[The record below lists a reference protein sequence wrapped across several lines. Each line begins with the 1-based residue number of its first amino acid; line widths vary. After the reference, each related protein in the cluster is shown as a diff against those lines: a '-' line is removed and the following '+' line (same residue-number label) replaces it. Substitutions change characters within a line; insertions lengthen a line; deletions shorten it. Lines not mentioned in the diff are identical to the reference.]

1 MPAATTLLILQKDG
15 KKRADGLVP
24 LYSMGKSPP
33 TTWKKFY
40 LPRSLLGGISKGKD
54 QHWQLHYTI
63 SQHFQAVKAFQH
75 LEHQETSKH
84 WSLYRNDV
92 SGHKPA
98 DIPAPQSPGGVE
110 VLPTRSSAGRAQ
122 SARRARSSCSR
133 QLPVGSI
140 VSTFTQVPGLEETGR
155 SKKTKEQRCLNSSA
169 NILSHLDK
177 RHARKTSIIGVQ
189 LLLQNSHDYSMH
201 THIQHRSVQPVS
213 RARRGCMHC
222 CLSSNLHLIPYAGI
236 STEGNK
242 VVTSIMQAQLA
253 LWNPCQQLQWRTMD
267 QAALIPVEA
276 AHTLPSPTTSRAD
289 SVT

>member
-1 MPAATTLLILQKDG
+1 MPAATTLLILKKDG
-15 KKRADGLVP
+15 KKRADGLVL

-63 SQHFQAVKAFQH
+63 LQHFQAVKAFQH

-84 WSLYRNDV
+84 WGLYSNDV

-98 DIPAPQSPGGVE
+98 DIPAPPNPGGVE

-189 LLLQNSHDYSMH
+189 LLLQNSHDCSMH

-222 CLSSNLHLIPYAGI
+222 CLKPPPNSLCWNINRGKQSCHKHI
-236 STEGNK
+236 S
-242 VVTSIMQAQLA
+242 
-253 LWNPCQQLQWRTMD
+253 
-267 QAALIPVEA
+267 
-276 AHTLPSPTTSRAD
+276 SPTCSLKSMSTITVKDHGSGCPDPCRSCSHTAFPNH
-289 SVT
+289 S